1 MKSGF
6 CEGRLTKW
14 NDERGFGFIQ
24 PIDGSKEVFLHI
36 SALDRGIRRP
46 QVSDM
51 IWYDRVTEAN
61 GKIRAAKASIQG
73 LETISNT
80 PKDKPPKQNQQY
92 KTSSTTTKSTSPQ
105 RQRRRGKWNSP
116 LNPLRE
122 VNPAIVM
129 VFLMAVGLI
138 GSVMRGN
145 FSLPFFTKKYSAP
158 VSTASSPASIAP
170 AAPISPTASSPA
182 PIAPPI
188 ESASSPA
195 PIASTPIATPKP
207 EPTSVPV
214 ATAAGSG
221 CTVKGNI
228 SFDDGLKLYHVPG
241 MRDYE
246 ITIISEAKG
255 ERWFCSEADAIA
267 NGWVRAPK

>member
-46 QVSDM
+46 QVGDM

-73 LETISNT
+73 LETVPSI
-80 PKDKPPKQNQQY
+80 PKDKPAKQSQPY
-92 KTSSTTTKSTSPQ
+92 KASSVTKSTSLQ

-116 LNPLRE
+116 LNPLRD

-138 GSVMRGN
+138 GSLIKGN
-145 FSLPFFTKKYSAP
+145 FSLPFFTKKYAAP
-158 VSTASSPASIAP
+158 VSTASAPAPVAP

-195 PIASTPIATPKP
+195 SIATPIYP
-207 EPTSVPV
+207 TETTSVPV
-214 ATAAGSG
+214 ASAAGSG
-221 CTVKGNI
+221 CVVKGNI
-228 SFDDGLKLYHVPG
+228 SVNSGKKLYHVPG
-241 MRDYE
+241 MEDYD
-246 ITIISEAKG
+246 ITDIRESKG
-255 ERWFCSEADAIA
+255 ERWFCSEAEAIA

>member
-46 QVSDM
+46 QVGDR
-51 IWYDRVTEAN
+51 IWYDRVTEEN

-73 LETISNT
+73 LETISST
-80 PKDKPPKQNQQY
+80 PKDQPAKQSQQY
-92 KTSSTTTKSTSPQ
+92 KTSGTTKSTSPQ
-105 RQRRRGKWNSP
+105 QQRRRGKWNSR
-116 LNPLRE
+116 LNPLRD

-129 VFLMAVGLI
+129 VFLMSVGFI
-138 GSVMRGN
+138 GSLIKGN

-158 VSTASSPASIAP
+158 VSTASAPASIAP
-170 AAPISPTASSPA
+170 TAPISPTASSPA
-182 PIAPPI
+182 PIAPAV

-195 PIASTPIATPKP
+195 PIATPAIEA
-207 EPTSVPV
+207 TSVPV
-214 ATAAGSG
+214 ASAAGAG
-221 CTVKGNI
+221 CVVKGNI
-228 SFDDGLKLYHVPG
+228 SFNTGQKLYHVPG
-241 MRDYE
+241 MQDYD
-246 ITIISEAKG
+246 ITNINESKG
-255 ERWFCSEADAIA
+255 ERWFCSEAEAIA
-267 NGWVRAPK
+267 NSWVKAPK

>member
-6 CEGRLTKW
+6 CEGRLIKW

-24 PIDGSKEVFLHI
+24 PIDGSQEVFLHI

-46 QVSDM
+46 QVGDM

-61 GKIRAAKASIQG
+61 GKIRATKASIQG
-73 LETISNT
+73 LETIS
-80 PKDKPPKQNQQY
+80 PSPQDKSPRQSQQD
-92 KTSSTTTKSTSPQ
+92 KTSNVTKSTSPQ
-105 RQRRRGKWNSP
+105 RQRRKGGWNSWI
-116 LNPLRE
+116 NPLRDF
-122 VNPAIVM
+122 NPLVVM
-129 VFLMAVGLI
+129 IPLIAVGVI

-145 FSLPFFTKKYSAP
+145 FTLPFFTKKYAAP
-158 VSTASSPASIAP
+158 VSTTSSPASIP
-170 AAPISPTASSPA
+170 AIAPISPTEGSPV
-182 PIAPPI
+182 PIAPPV
-188 ESASSPA
+188 ESASPPA

-207 EPTSVPV
+207 EATSVPV
-214 ATAAGSG
+214 ASAAGSG
-221 CTVKGNI
+221 CMVKGNI

-246 ITIISEAKG
+246 ITIINESKG

-267 NGWVRAPK
+267 NGWLRAPK

>member
-1 MKSGF
+1 MKPGF

-46 QVSDM
+46 QVGDR
-51 IWYDRVTEAN
+51 IWYDQVTEAN

-73 LETISNT
+73 LETISSI
-80 PKDKPPKQNQQY
+80 PKDKPVKQSQPY
-92 KTSSTTTKSTSPQ
+92 KTSSVTKSTSPQ

-129 VFLMAVGLI
+129 VFLIAVGLI

-145 FSLPFFTKKYSAP
+145 FTLPSFTKKNSAP
-158 VSTASSPASIAP
+158 VSTASTPASIAP
-170 AAPISPTASSPA
+170 ATPISPTVISPA
-182 PIAPPI
+182 PIAPPV

-195 PIASTPIATPKP
+195 PIATPAI
-207 EPTSVPV
+207 EVTSVPV
-214 ATAAGSG
+214 ASAAGSG
-221 CTVKGNI
+221 CMVKGNI
-228 SFDDGLKLYHVPG
+228 SFNTGQKLYHVPG

-246 ITIISEAKG
+246 ITEINESKG
-255 ERWFCSEADAIA
+255 ERWFCSEAEAIA